1 MTSQCPQTL
10 HGGHFV
16 GPWGWDWAW
25 LGLCPWLLMA
35 AVPSQGPR
43 AIGLRPLSSMPR
55 GHLWRAAHNTREA
68 GSMGVDKQAGARQKA
83 RPLPLEL
90 PPLAPVIAAHQDL
103 GVTPGP
109 KLGDVGSRGTISKAV
124 IPDYLY

>member
-1 MTSQCPQTL
+1 MTSRCLRTPHAGYLT
-10 HGGHFV
+10 
-16 GPWGWDWAW
+16 GPRGWDWAW

-43 AIGLRPLSSMPR
+43 AIGPRPLSSVPQ
-55 GHLWRAAHNTREA
+55 GHLRRAAHDTREA
-68 GSMGVDKQAGARQKA
+68 DSMSVDKQVGARPKA

-109 KLGDVGSRGTISKAV
+109 EPGDVGSRGTISKAV
-124 IPDYLY
+124 ISDYLY